1 MSSRRDGELLP
12 LRPAREHARQGAE
25 PPVVGDGPL
34 HEDPPRRRLRVLR
47 DSHGSV
53 VPPVGQGARRR
64 APERPRADRRTGR
77 GMMDQNAPAP
87 AGPIW
92 VRRFDR
98 FDRSLHI
105 LLMASFLGL
114 SLTGIPLLFSEKP
127 WAATL
132 SRLFGGFRSAATLP
146 RIFATRLLV
155 WFGSPPARHAKGLFG
170 DKEYGILWGP
180 SSLVPQPRD
189 LG

>member
-1 MSSRRDGELLP
+1 
-12 LRPAREHARQGAE
+12 
-25 PPVVGDGPL
+25 
-34 HEDPPRRRLRVLR
+34 
-47 DSHGSV
+47 
-53 VPPVGQGARRR
+53 
-64 APERPRADRRTGR
+64 
-77 GMMDQNAPAP
+77 MDQDAPAP
-87 AGPIW
+87 AGPVW

-114 SLTGIPLLFSEKP
+114 SLTGVPLLFSEKP

-132 SRLFGGFRSAATLP
+132 SRLFGGFRSAATLH
-146 RIFATRLLV
+146 RIFATGMLV
-155 WFGSPPARHAKGLFG
+155 CFGSHLARLAKRLFG

-189 LG
+189 LIGPRAARALVSRERRASALRALHRTGKNSTTGPCSGAWGSSEAPG